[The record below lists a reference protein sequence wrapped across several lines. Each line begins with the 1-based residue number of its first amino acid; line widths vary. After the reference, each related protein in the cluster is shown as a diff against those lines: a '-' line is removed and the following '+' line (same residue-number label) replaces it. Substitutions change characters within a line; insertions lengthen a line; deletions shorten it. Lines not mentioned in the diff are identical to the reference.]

1 MLVTLHGGCRV
12 DWALPTHGLFC
23 LSGKGSPI
31 NSLFLAPGV
40 TPWKT
45 TLPGVH
51 NGANNPGIR
60 VFDYERDTLQV
71 KVGNTSHI
79 L

>member
-1 MLVTLHGGCRV
+1 M
-12 DWALPTHGLFC
+12 
-23 LSGKGSPI
+23 
-31 NSLFLAPGV
+31 FLAPGV

-60 VFDYERDTLQV
+60 VFDYDRGTLQV
-71 KVGNTSHI
+71 KVGDAPTLHGLSPWGVTATAQGLLTQYLHI
-79 L
+79 ALINQTQR